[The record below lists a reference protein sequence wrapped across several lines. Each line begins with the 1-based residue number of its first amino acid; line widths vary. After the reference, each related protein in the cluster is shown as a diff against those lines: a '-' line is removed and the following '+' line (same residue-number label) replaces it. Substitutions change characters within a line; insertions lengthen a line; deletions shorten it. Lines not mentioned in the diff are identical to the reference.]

1 MHFATWLPVVVEAA
15 GSAEPAFRQPLPPQL
30 AVLASEPL
38 PPSAAARALPL
49 AAVSGELLAELAVAD
64 GGPPVGEAEPLAV
77 VAVVVAAIALLVLVP
92 AVRVEAAFFA
102 GLRDEY
108 H

>member
-1 MHFATWLPVVVEAA
+1 MHSAPWLPAVVEVA
-15 GSAEPAFRQPLPPQL
+15 GSAELAFRQPLPLQL
-30 AVLASEPL
+30 AVLASGPL

-77 VAVVVAAIALLVLVP
+77 VAVVVVAAIALLVLVP
-92 AVRVEAAFFA
+92 VVRVEAVFCRFE
-102 GLRDEY
+102 R
-108 H
+108 